1 MTREA
6 AETILKAFFDR
17 FKTRDVEGIL
27 DTLTDDVTWWVAGKP
42 DRLPGAGIKNKKQV
56 EKMLRALLSRMK
68 GGLAF
73 TIKGLLV
80 DGDTV
85 AVELEGYGELDNGRI
100 YNNEYHTVMRLRG
113 DKIADVREYLDTLHV
128 HATFFEP

>member
-1 MTREA
+1 
-6 AETILKAFFDR
+6 
-17 FKTRDVEGIL
+17 
-27 DTLTDDVTWWVAGKP
+27 
-42 DRLPGAGIKNKKQV
+42 
-56 EKMLRALLSRMK
+56 
-68 GGLAF
+68 
-73 TIKGLLV
+73 
-80 DGDTV
+80 V